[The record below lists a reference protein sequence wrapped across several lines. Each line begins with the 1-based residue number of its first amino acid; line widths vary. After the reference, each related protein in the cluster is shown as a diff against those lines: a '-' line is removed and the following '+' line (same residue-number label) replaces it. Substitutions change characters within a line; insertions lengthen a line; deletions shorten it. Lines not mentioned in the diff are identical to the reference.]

1 MLSFIVQRSFVTI
14 NSQCRAFMAVKS
26 LGGSLLCYKNTPHT
40 SYFPKPVHTI
50 YSGPVRHLWPLI
62 ICEWFEMFG
71 KHWGLCMKARSPWR
85 PSSVWSAVMGGS
97 CGEVTREIWLKS
109 SHWRPHTNFRD
120 VTFHPNRQV
129 NQSKRVFIVSLY
141 SSSISDRKERNTST
155 RLFYVSLLLWSEPQH
170 DKWQGPPS
178 ALLSP
183 LTPLSLKSNLEN
195 IGSWKVGSSFEIS
208 ARLTDSITLHSSLV
222 TILPAHFV
230 ECVEKNYHKFT
241 VTETR
246 IFHQW

>member
-40 SYFPKPVHTI
+40 SYFVFPKPVHTI

-71 KHWGLCMKARSPWR
+71 KHWGLCMRARSPWR

-129 NQSKRVFIVSLY
+129 NQSKWVFIVSLY
-141 SSSISDRKERNTST
+141 SSSISDQKERNTST
-155 RLFYVSLLLWSEPQH
+155 CLYFMSVSSS
-170 DKWQGPPS
+170 G
-178 ALLSP
+178 LSHYM
-183 LTPLSLKSNLEN
+183 TSDR
-195 IGSWKVGSSFEIS
+195 V
-208 ARLTDSITLHSSLV
+208 RHLHSSLLSLLSLSSQ
-222 TILPAHFV
+222 TWRILDL
-230 ECVEKNYHKFT
+230 EKLNLLLKLAPGSQIASHST
-241 VTETR
+241 LP
-246 IFHQW
+246 W

>member
-1 MLSFIVQRSFVTI
+1 MR
-14 NSQCRAFMAVKS
+14 
-26 LGGSLLCYKNTPHT
+26 
-40 SYFPKPVHTI
+40 
-50 YSGPVRHLWPLI
+50 
-62 ICEWFEMFG
+62 
-71 KHWGLCMKARSPWR
+71 ARSPWR

-129 NQSKRVFIVSLY
+129 NQSKWVFIVFLY
-141 SSSISDRKERNTST
+141 SSSISDQKERNTST
-155 RLFYVSLLLWSEPQH
+155 CLYFMSVSSSGLSHNMTSDRVRHLHS
-170 DKWQGPPS
+170 S
-178 ALLSP
+178 LLSP
-183 LTPLSLKSNLEN
+183 LSPLSLESNLEN
-195 IGSWKVGSSFEIS
+195 IGSWKVESSFEIS